1 MICQKRRNKNQ
12 NASSYNNIKQ
22 NIPEVNDEKL
32 ENQKEVYRCPN
43 CLIVPEI
50 TNINYSENKILLEC
64 PFHKD
69 NLLDINDYL
78 NSLDF
83 NLCQICDNK
92 ILSKDISYYCNQ
104 CKKIICINCQTKH
117 QRDHFLI
124 NLNEYNIKCQI
135 HYGNNYEYYCYNCSS
150 NLCQTCFDNHDN
162 MHNII
167 PLLNI
172 YPKKEELDF
181 IYRKN
186 EEYNK
191 MIQIYQNYISLNFLI
206 IETYN
211 NFKNNFYYM
220 KNIKNLIRFLKSS
233 EINDNIIN
241 TTQKNLEQQSSILEK
256 FNSEFETELTLDSD
270 VIYLNWKNITQ
281 ESLESLTKIE
291 FKKLNEFQS
300 VGTWID
306 DISFLNNSKFPILQE
321 LYLTDNNIC
330 DISVLEK
337 VNFPILKIIYLN
349 KNKIKDIKVFKK
361 VHFPELN
368 KLFLDDN
375 NISDISVLDNLPFD
389 NLENLKLSKNEISDI
404 SVLRNIKL
412 KFLRIIDIKKN
423 KIDYN
428 LQENLDII
436 NDLRDKS
443 IRVVY

>member
-1 MICQKRRNKNQ
+1 MICQKRGNKNQ

-22 NIPEVNDEKL
+22 NIPEVNNEKL

-78 NSLDF
+78 NTLDF

-92 ILSKDISYYCNQ
+92 ILLKDISYYCNQ

-167 PLLNI
+167 PLINM
-172 YPKKEELDF
+172 YPKKEDLDF

-191 MIQIYQNYISLNFLI
+191 MIQIYQNYISLNNLI
-206 IETYN
+206 IDTYN

-220 KNIKNLIRFLKSS
+220 KNIKNLIRFLKNS
-233 EINDNIIN
+233 EINNNTIN

-404 SVLRNIKL
+404 SILRNIKL

>member
-22 NIPEVNDEKL
+22 NIPEVNNEKL

-124 NLNEYNIKCQI
+124 NLNEYNVKCQI

-162 MHNII
+162 LHNII
-167 PLLNI
+167 PLLNM

-186 EEYNK
+186 EEYSK
-191 MIQIYQNYISLNFLI
+191 MIQIYQNYISLNNLI
-206 IETYN
+206 IDTYN
-211 NFKNNFYYM
+211 NFKNNFYYL
-220 KNIKNLIRFLKSS
+220 KNIKNLMRFLKNS
-233 EINDNIIN
+233 EINNNIIN

-321 LYLTDNNIC
+321 LYLTDNSIC
-330 DISVLEK
+330 DISVLEN

-349 KNKIKDIKVFKK
+349 KNKIKDINVFKK
-361 VHFPELN
+361 VNFPELN

-404 SVLRNIKL
+404 SILRNIKL

-428 LQENLDII
+428 LQDNLDII